1 MDNNSPRR
9 KRPLFVYK
17 KMVNTTILHADQ
29 TGFLNALTLAPS
41 RSFHLNQVQQQQQQF
56 GWYIKSGHH
65 SSHLKPIC
73 KLTSAHTVYPV
84 YTCRMGSICLYININ
99 TYKANFQCSENKSYP
114 HITAKF
120 QHNSIWT
127 PHLVCTA
134 LIPSVNPTAPGNDIL

>member
-1 MDNNSPRR
+1 MDSNSPER
-9 KRPLFVYK
+9 KRSLFVYK
-17 KMVNTTILHADQ
+17 KMVNTIILYADQ

-41 RSFHLNQVQQQQQQF
+41 RSFHLNQVQQQQF